1 MSHGCAAQ
9 ELRGPLSRADKAA
22 YDRQEMS
29 TTEQR
34 SVCQELA
41 AEWLPHSPELAREM
55 GEHLYA
61 AIPELAAL
69 EDAEVLAELTASAEA
84 NVRQVLWLLSRGSG
98 AEEVTLPPEATSF
111 IRGNVRRGIPLP
123 AELRGYRL
131 GHAWLWDRWMRAL
144 QERVHDPEALMAAQ
158 ELSSAL
164 IFSYVDRASDVL
176 VEEYGTERERMLRG
190 ASQLRAETVRA
201 ILSGEPLD
209 EETLHGRLG
218 YDVRRRHVA
227 VRVASRTSEVRG
239 LERAAREAAAAVA
252 PGEPLI
258 VPSGAASFDVWAGS
272 YEAVDTAR
280 LERYEPPEGV
290 LVAFGRPARGI
301 EGFRRSHGEAVQAAR
316 VAALARDAGRRVVGY
331 AQVELVSLLASDLPR
346 AREFVATRLGP
357 LAAAEEPAQRLRE
370 TLRVFLAT
378 GGRSVRAAK
387 ELYVHQNTVVYRVK
401 RAEELLGRRVTDE
414 PLELMCALLL
424 ADTLGPAVLVQEAPA
439 AG

>member
-1 MSHGCAAQ
+1 
-9 ELRGPLSRADKAA
+9 
-22 YDRQEMS
+22 MS

-41 AEWLPHSPELAREM
+41 AELLPHTPQLAREM

-61 AIPELAAL
+61 TIPEMAAL
-69 EDAEVLAELTASAEA
+69 EDDEVLAELTASAEA
-84 NVRQVLWLLSRGSG
+84 NIRQVLWLLRRGVG

-111 IRGNVRRGIPLP
+111 LRGNVRRGIPLP

-131 GHAWLWDRWMRAL
+131 GHAWLWDRWMHAL
-144 QERVHDPEALMAAQ
+144 QERIDDPEELMAAQ

-164 IFSYVDRASDVL
+164 IFAYVDRASDVL
-176 VEEYGTERERMLRG
+176 VEAYGTERERMMRG

-201 ILSGEPLD
+201 ILAGDPVD
-209 EETLHGRLG
+209 EETLPGRLG
-218 YDVRRRHVA
+218 YDIRRRHVA
-227 VRVASRTSEVRG
+227 IRVASGSSEVRG
-239 LERAAREAAAAVA
+239 LERAAREAAASVA

-258 VPSGAASFDVWAGS
+258 VPSGPASFDVWSGS

-280 LERYEPPEGV
+280 LERYEPPEGI
-290 LVAFGRPARGI
+290 LVAFGRPARGL
-301 EGFRRSHGEAVQAAR
+301 EGFRRSHREAAQAAR
-316 VAALARDAGRRVVGY
+316 VASLARDRMRRVVGY
-331 AQVELVSLLASDLPR
+331 AEVELVSLLAGDLPR
-346 AREFVATRLGP
+346 AREFVAARLGP
-357 LAAAEEPAQRLRE
+357 LAAAGEPSQRLRD
-370 TLRVFLAT
+370 TLRAFLAV
-378 GGRSVRAAK
+378 GGRSKRAAE

-424 ADTLGPAVLVQEAPA
+424 ADTLGSAVLVEEAQR